1 MIQCTGCD
9 AILEES
15 DWNEHLQKEHNWCNE
30 CGKFFPDKY
39 NLGLD
44 LWEHA
49 QANAKKTAPDL
60 IEIQCTGCGAILKKS
75 DWHEHLQKEHNWCNE
90 CGKFFPDKYN
100 LGLDLW
106 EHAQANAKKPGPDQE
121 APLVWR
127 LAPEVNPFYLPFL
140 ENKSNP
146 SSSSTSQSTPTP
158 SRPTTQQKKSNP
170 SSRPTTQQKKD
181 IATFYQNA
189 TDEIF
194 TIPAGIEQPNDIA
207 TMTGEDVDDALSG
220 VHTYIHAVPAN
231 YVVNLMQSEQL
242 QVPDHFLTQIHNFYT
257 TPPGRPGDYPPSSLD
272 GVYDQGMPIESDTI
286 VQDRPANDQTF
297 FPDQYS
303 GSFDSATSEPNPS
316 SWVYGLGFE

>member
-49 QANAKKTAPDL
+49 QANAKK
-60 IEIQCTGCGAILKKS
+60 
-75 DWHEHLQKEHNWCNE
+75 
-90 CGKFFPDKYN
+90 
-100 LGLDLW
+100 
-106 EHAQANAKKPGPDQE
+106 PGPDQE

-127 LAPEVNPFYLPFL
+127 LAPDVNPFYLPFL

-158 SRPTTQQKKSNP
+158 SRPTTQQKTVGKP
-170 SSRPTTQQKKD
+170 SRPTTQEKID
-181 IATFYQNA
+181 IATFYQNL
-189 TDEIF
+189 TDEF
-194 TIPAGIEQPNDIA
+194 STIPAGIEQPNDIA
-207 TMTGEDVDDALSG
+207 ATMTGEDVDDALSS
-220 VHTYIHAVPAN
+220 VHTYIPAVPAK
-231 YVVNLMQSEQL
+231 YIVNLMQTQQL
-242 QVPDHFLTQIHNFYT
+242 QVPNPFLKPIHDFYT

-272 GVYDQGMPIESDTI
+272 GVYDQNMPIELLDTTK
-286 VQDRPANDQTF
+286 QKTANDQTF
-297 FPDQYS
+297 FPDQYP
-303 GSFDSATSEPNPS
+303 GTFNSATSEPNPS
-316 SWVYGLGFE
+316 SWPGTTVQETEKDQTFFFDQYPGLFDSATSEPANPLDGF